1 LLKISDAWSNADER
15 YRLLIDSIVDY
26 AIFMLDKEGNVSS
39 WNAGAERIN
48 GYRESEAV
56 GRHFSCFYR
65 PVDRQA
71 GLPQSALA
79 TATEDGR
86 FETEGWRL
94 RKDGSQFWAHD
105 VIDPI
110 LDPSGVLL
118 GFAEIIRDLSE
129 RRAAEEELRKSEQQ
143 FRLLVRGVTDYAI
156 YMMDPEGYVTSWNAG
171 AERIKG
177 YREEEII
184 GQHFSRFFPIEDK
197 ENATPRKALEE
208 AAKVGRFESEGWRV
222 RKDGTRF
229 WANAVLDALKDESG
243 RLIGFAKITR
253 DVTEKRD
260 AQEALDLAREELFQA
275 QKMEAVGQLTGGVA
289 HDFNNLL
296 MAIQGSLELLKKRI
310 PHSTDTVP
318 LIENALQATQRGASL
333 TQRMLAFSRRQELQL
348 EAVDVVELI
357 RGMTDMLQRS
367 LGPTVI
373 VETHFPLQ
381 LPKVCTDPNQLANAI
396 LNLAINA
403 RDAMPRGGTLTV
415 GARVVADAMQRHSDL
430 GPGEFVCLFVQDSG
444 EGMDEETLANATT
457 PFFTTKGIGKGTGL
471 GLPMV
476 QGLMGQSRGKLVLH
490 SKAGEGTTA
499 ELWLP
504 VSTPEHMP
512 APPEPAIEISPE
524 QKRLTVLAVDDDPL
538 VLMNTVFMLEDMGHT
553 VVEANSGSQALSLLE
568 ERPVD
573 MVITDQAMPRMTGL
587 DLTKAIRQRWPR
599 IPVIIATGYA
609 ELPAGAGQDVVKLS
623 KPFMERQLADSI
635 QKVLSSEYALA

>member
-1 LLKISDAWSNADER
+1 MLKISEAWSNADDR

-26 AIFMLDKEGNVSS
+26 AILMLDKEGNITS

-48 GYRESEAV
+48 GYAEAEIV
-56 GRHFSCFYR
+56 GRHFSRFYL
-65 PVDRQA
+65 PEDRQA
-71 GLPQSALA
+71 DLPRRALA
-79 TATEDGR
+79 TATEQGR
-86 FETEGWRL
+86 FEAEGWRL
-94 RKDGSQFWAHD
+94 RKGGSHYWAHD

-110 LDPSGVLL
+110 FDSSGKLV

-129 RRAAEEELRKSEQQ
+129 RRAADEELRKSEQQ

-156 YMMDPEGYVTSWNAG
+156 YMMDPEGHVSSWNAG

-177 YREEEII
+177 YSEEEII
-184 GQHFSRFFPIEDK
+184 GEHFSRFFLAEDRQK
-197 ENATPRKALEE
+197 GVPLKALEE
-208 AAKVGRFESEGWRV
+208 ATRVGRFESEGWRI

-229 WANAVLDALKDESG
+229 WANAVLDALRDESG
-243 RLIGFAKITR
+243 KLIGFAKITR

-260 AQEALDLAREELFQA
+260 AQQALDLAREELFQA

-310 PHSTDTVP
+310 PHSAESAS
-318 LIENALQATQRGASL
+318 LIGNALQATQRGASL

-348 EAVDVVELI
+348 EAVDIVELI

-367 LGPTVI
+367 IGPAII

-381 LPKVCTDPNQLANAI
+381 LPKVCTDPNQLANAL

-403 RDAMPRGGTLTV
+403 RDAMPHGGTLAI
-415 GARVVADAMQRHSDL
+415 GARVVADTKQICSDL
-430 GPGEFVCLFVQDSG
+430 DSGEFVCLYVEDSG
-444 EGMDEETLANATT
+444 EGMDEQTLANATT

-476 QGLMGQSRGKLVLH
+476 QGLMGQSRGKLVLR
-490 SKAGEGTTA
+490 SKVGKGTTA

-504 VSTPEHMP
+504 IGTPEHMP
-512 APPEPAIEISPE
+512 APPEPVIETVPE
-524 QKRLTVLAVDDDPL
+524 QKRLTILAVDDDPL
-538 VLMNTVFMLEDMGHT
+538 VLMNTVFMLEDVGHA
-553 VVEANSGSQALSLLE
+553 VIEANSGNQALSMLE
-568 ERPVD
+568 EQPVD
-573 MVITDQAMPRMTGL
+573 MVITDQAMPHMTGL
-587 DLTKAIRQRWPR
+587 ELAKAVRQRWPE

-609 ELPAGAGQDVVKLS
+609 ELPVGAGHDLVKLS
-623 KPFMERQLADSI
+623 KPFMERQLLDAV
-635 QKVLSSEYALA
+635 QKALSVESGST